1 MRQGGCSFV
10 TARQN
15 FARIARKAPRDRL
28 FSQLVDSFFPQWRSA
43 AMIARDTGATP
54 FRSARLTEKGNKDAP

>member
-15 FARIARKAPRDRL
+15 FARIARNTPRDRL
-28 FSQLVDSFFPQWRSA
+28 FSQLVDHFFPQRRRA
-43 AMIARDTGATP
+43 AMIARDMGAAP
-54 FRSARLTEKGNKDAP
+54 FRSARFTEKGNKDAP